1 MRYFP
6 TMKKLLVVNSIVLT
20 LLAACVNREA
30 EVKSPTGEK
39 RLKLELA
46 DAQKLVKLPITC
58 LDIEYPNKLNQV
70 IGSDADLRSP
80 RSLHPAFYGCFDWHS
95 AVHGH
100 WSLVRLLKEYPNLK
114 EKDQIIAGLK
124 THLSKENILA
134 EVDYFNDSLSQGF
147 ERTYGWGWLLK
158 LANELE
164 TWNHPD
170 AKTLSAN
177 LQPLTDVIVEKCI
190 EFLPKLHYPV
200 RAGTHNNTAF
210 ALSLIYDYAETT
222 KNEKLKK
229 VIRDRALDY
238 FENDKAC
245 PLTWEPSGTDF
256 LSPCFEEANLMR
268 RVMTKEK
275 YKVWLAAFLPELKN
289 TSFKLAPA
297 IVTDRTDGQLV
308 HLDGLNFS
316 RAWCLYGIAESL
328 PEEYGH
334 LTKIGNEH
342 IKYSFNNLVGD
353 SYEGG
358 HWLASFA
365 LLALAE

>member
-6 TMKKLLVVNSIVLT
+6 SMKKCLVVNSI
-20 LLAACVNREA
+20 LLLLFAACVHREA
-30 EVKSPTGEK
+30 EVKTPNGEK
-39 RLKLELA
+39 RLKLELN
-46 DAQKLVKLPITC
+46 DAQKVVKLPVEC
-58 LDIEYPNKLNQV
+58 LDLEYPNKLNQV

-80 RSLHPAFYGCFDWHS
+80 KNLHPAFYGCFDWHS

-114 EKDQIIAGLK
+114 EKDRIINGLK
-124 THLSKENILA
+124 THLSKENIQA
-134 EVDYFNDSLSQGF
+134 EIAYFKDPLSQGF
-147 ERTYGWGWLLK
+147 ERMYGWAWLLK
-158 LANELE
+158 LADELE

-170 AKTLSAN
+170 AKMLSEN
-177 LQPLTDVIVEKCI
+177 LQPLADVIVNECI
-190 EFLPKLHYPV
+190 TFLPKLHYPIRV
-200 RAGTHNNTAF
+200 GTHNNTAF
-210 ALSLIYDYAETT
+210 AMSLIFDYAVTT
-222 KNEKLKK
+222 KNNKLKNA
-229 VIRDRALDY
+229 IRKRALDY
-238 FENDKAC
+238 YENDKGC

-268 RVMTKEK
+268 RVMPKDK
-275 YKVWLAAFLPELKN
+275 YKIWLDAFLPELKK

-316 RAWCLYGIAESL
+316 RAWCLYGIAETL

-334 LTKIGNEH
+334 LTKIGNQH
-342 IKYSFNNLVGD
+342 INYSFKNLMGD